1 MAEETT
7 NIPRA
12 CPKDCRRCGMAQQ
25 MYCATSLTFNS
36 FEVMAKML
44 ERLEAIESKVNVM
57 QGAEELVTPVPET

>member
-1 MAEETT
+1 MAEVATT
-7 NIPRA
+7 PRA
-12 CPKDCRRCGMAQQ
+12 CPKDCRQCGMAQQ

-36 FEVMAKML
+36 FEVMSKML

>member
-1 MAEETT
+1 MAEVAT
-7 NIPRA
+7 PRA
-12 CPKDCRRCGMAQQ
+12 CPKDCRMCGMAQQ

-36 FEVMAKML
+36 FEVMSKML